1 MGRRRPWLAAAG
13 WYPAAAKPGSQ
24 GGGSF
29 LILRLVRDQSTF
41 TFGCGCRV
49 AAEAGIRVRMNQSAG
64 FEAMKVVAEATGVG
78 FWAGARADLAQDEER
93 VGVDGGG

>member
-1 MGRRRPWLAAAG
+1 
-13 WYPAAAKPGSQ
+13 
-24 GGGSF
+24 
-29 LILRLVRDQSTF
+29 
-41 TFGCGCRV
+41 
-49 AAEAGIRVRMNQSAG
+49 MNQSAG